1 VTACS
6 RREIYSDGVLD
17 PDLLRHWNKGSGV
30 FQILSHR
37 LTPQTTCNFR
47 LRSRGVTSLHV
58 FLGLY

>member
-1 VTACS
+1 VTACLK
-6 RREIYSDGVLD
+6 REIYSSSVLV

-37 LTPQTTCNFR
+37 LTPQSACNFR
-47 LRSRGVTSLHV
+47 LQSLGVTSIHV